1 MIMAPEMVMNSVT
14 TQKVDSWSLGVVLY
28 ELLTGEQPFDR
39 SDKDQLV
46 DQILYLNID
55 FSQVQESAEVSYE
68 SIDLLKRLMTR
79 DPDARISVQDAL
91 HHQWFK

>member
-46 DQILYLNID
+46 DQILHLNID
-55 FSQVQESAEVSYE
+55 FSQVQESAEVSFE
-68 SIDLLKRLMTR
+68 SIDLLKKLMTR

-91 HHQWFK
+91 HHKWF